1 MIRHHK
7 LVLTT
12 VFAGVGAAILILI
25 AGATQA
31 QVTTW
36 ETPVQISDTEGSSG
50 GPRLVVDRQNTVH
63 LLWSDW
69 IDLVSHPPY
78 LQYAS
83 KGLHGEWTEPEF
95 IRELGWPLWGYFGGN
110 IGIVTGPDGALHMAW
125 ENYRYDDGDDTITYM
140 RRDVGGTWSEV
151 EEVPHQKVWPS
162 AEQPDIGLGPD
173 GTVHVVY
180 KDWLGPGTQK
190 TIQHVMRLP
199 TGVWTTT
206 QQVTPIEGDFNL
218 PMLAVDDIGNAHLIY
233 TKNYTDH
240 YEFYYAHTNTEG
252 VWSAPMNMGVS
263 PTPWNSVEQL
273 TSGAGGNIHLVWSEW
288 DQSVIPWQC
297 SVMYSGKV
305 RSGGW
310 SNPRTLAH
318 HCATQVAVAADRFG
332 RAHVA
337 WHYDDKLWFAY
348 QNPEGAFTYP
358 SIAEDSD
365 PYHQYPVDLSIVV
378 DSEGGRHV
386 AWGSN
391 HDGNIWTTSITGTIS
406 VQSAITESGGSIYAF
421 AGDTFVEFP
430 SDAVSEAVMVTHASL
445 KGSAPAGMTEVNFF
459 DLSSQYVSDG
469 LPVTSFAQP
478 YTITV
483 YYTDADIPGI
493 QESTLGLYWWQND
506 GWEKESTSVVDT
518 NKNQVTANLDHMTQF
533 AVLGEGGITDYY
545 LNLPLVIGGPAP

>member
-12 VFAGVGAAILILI
+12 IFAGIGAAVLILI
-25 AGATQA
+25 AGATQT

-50 GPRLVVDRQNTVH
+50 GARLVVDRQNTVH

-69 IDLVSHPPY
+69 IDPASHPPY

-95 IRELGWPLWGYFGGN
+95 IRELGWPLWGYYGGD
-110 IGIVTGPDGALHMAW
+110 IGIVTGPDGALHMTW

-151 EEVPHQKVWPS
+151 EEVPHQKDWPS

-190 TIQHVMRLP
+190 TIQHVIRLP
-199 TGVWTTT
+199 TGVWTST
-206 QQVTPIEGDFNL
+206 QQVTPIEGDYNL
-218 PMLAVDDIGNAHLIY
+218 PMLAVDDAGTAHLIY
-233 TKNYTDH
+233 TELYTDH

-252 VWSAPMNMGVS
+252 VWSMPMNMGVS

-273 TSGAGGNIHLVWSEW
+273 TSGVNGTIHLVWVEMDVST
-288 DQSVIPWQC
+288 IPRKC
-297 SVMYSGKV
+297 AVKYSGKV

-310 SNPRTLAH
+310 TLPATIAK
-318 HCATQVAVAADRFG
+318 HCASQVSVAADNYG
-332 RAHVA
+332 RAHVV
-337 WHYDDKLWFAY
+337 WNSDDKFWYAY
-348 QNPEGAFTYP
+348 QNPDGYFTYP
-358 SIAEDSD
+358 SVLDDSEI
-365 PYHQYPVDLSIVV
+365 HHWGEGLSIAV
-378 DSEGGRHV
+378 DGLSGRHV
-386 AWGSN
+386 AWDSLN
-391 HDGNIWTTSITGTIS
+391 DGNIWSTWI
-406 VQSAITESGGSIYAF
+406 AGS
-421 AGDTFVEFP
+421 
-430 SDAVSEAVMVTHASL
+430 
-445 KGSAPAGMTEVNFF
+445 
-459 DLSSQYVSDG
+459 
-469 LPVTSFAQP
+469 LPVTSVITEAGGSVYAFSGDTYVNFPSKSIEEEVLVAHTPQKGSAQEGMFAITYFDLSAEKVSDSTPVTSFSVP
-478 YTITV
+478 YSITV
-483 YYTDADIPGI
+483 YYTDEEIRGVN
-493 QESTLGLYWWQND
+493 ESTLGLYWYQND

-518 NKNQVTANLDHMTQF
+518 NNNHVTANLDHMTQF
-533 AVLGEGGITDYY
+533 AVLGEGGITEYY